1 MQYDPISRSFRVYEG
16 GGKGSPA
23 PDYRGAAVEQG
34 QSSKEVNTMQTWA
47 NRPMVNT
54 PWGTQTWD
62 SSATVDPATG
72 LPVTQWTQNFNLTP
86 EAQAALS
93 SQDRVQMGR
102 SQAAEQLLGQA
113 TSAFQTPFN
122 WGDAPGAGSMGDYD
136 PNTIRDRSEQALF
149 DRQMN
154 RIEPG
159 LTQSEAARRTRLAN
173 MGIAPEGGSEAW
185 TRAQASMDDT
195 RSAAY
200 ENAALN
206 AIAGGGQ
213 EAQREFQLR
222 SGAAQEQDRQR
233 QAYIAGEAQRRGMTL
248 NELNAL
254 LTGQQVSMP
263 QMPGTPA
270 PTAGAAQPTQYLSAA
285 MAQGSNQKSGTDW
298 GSAIG
303 GIASAAGAFMSDI
316 RLKSNIRRIGT
327 HPRGIGIYIYD
338 IFGQPS
344 AGVMAQEL
352 QQVAPELVHRHVSGY
367 LMVNYGGL

>member
-1 MQYDPISRSFRVYEG
+1 MRYDPISRLFRVFEG

-23 PDYRGAAVEQG
+23 PDYRGAAQEQAAA
-34 QSSKEVNTMQTWA
+34 SRETTTAQTWA
-47 NRPMVNT
+47 NRPTINT
-54 PWGTQTWD
+54 PWGQQSWD
-62 SSATVDPATG
+62 SSASTDPATG
-72 LPVTQWTQNFNLTP
+72 LPVTAWTQNFNLTP
-86 EAQAALS
+86 EAQASLD
-93 SQDRVQMGR
+93 SQENVTKGR

-113 TSAFQTPFN
+113 TDAFKTPFN
-122 WGDAPGAGSMGDYD
+122 WSDAPGAGSMGDYD
-136 PNTIRDRSEQALF
+136 PNKIRDRSEQALF
-149 DRQMN
+149 DRQMK

-159 LTQSEAARRTRLAN
+159 LTQTEDARRTRLAN

-185 TRAQASMDDT
+185 NRAQQSMDST
-195 RSAAY
+195 RSDAM

-206 AIAGGGQ
+206 AITGGGA
-213 EAQREFQLR
+213 EAQREFTLR
-222 SGAAQEQDRQR
+222 SGGAQEQDRER

-263 QMPGTPA
+263 QMPGAPS

-285 MAQGSNQKSGTDW
+285 QMQGQDKKPGTDW

-303 GIASAAGAFMSDI
+303 GIASTAAMFSDR

-327 HPRGIGIYIYD
+327 HPRGVGIYAYD
-338 IFGQPS
+338 IFGARQI
-344 AGVMAQEL
+344 GVMAQEL
-352 QQVAPELVHRHVSGY
+352 LDVAPELVVQHPSGY